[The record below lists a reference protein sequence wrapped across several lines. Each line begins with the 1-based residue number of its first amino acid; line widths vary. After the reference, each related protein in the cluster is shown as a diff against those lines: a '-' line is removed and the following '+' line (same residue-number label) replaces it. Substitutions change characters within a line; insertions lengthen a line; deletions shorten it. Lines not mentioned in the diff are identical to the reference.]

1 MLALGAVIVPA
12 FALARRLRRR
22 AADGSVPLYDLRL
35 HELRR
40 ATTNYH
46 DVLFANIKRKA
57 EELATT
63 APTGR
68 AEGDE
73 HHRRGSEVE
82 L

>member
-1 MLALGAVIVPA
+1 MVALCDTESYTSHPKAHTQPPPIYMDAAAAV
-12 FALARRLRRR
+12 
-22 AADGSVPLYDLRL
+22 GL

-46 DVLFANIKRKA
+46 GILFANIKRKA